1 MGATVKFTN
10 AICDSKNTTWVTFDL
25 CRLRAISRNKT
36 VLSVYTNILY
46 PAYNVHLN
54 FQMQKRANGY
64 KPWLGKHTVD
74 YFETMK
80 PNEKLTLCVIFMGVF
95 FTSTVHMI
103 TSVKFTNAIC
113 ESRNTSWVIVNGC
126 RLRAISRN
134 KTVLNTDISLLYPV
148 HNLHLNFKMQKRA
161 NGYKPWLGE
170 YTVDFCAFMRKT
182 NHPVIKIFWNLSKDF
197 TNFDHPCPFE
207 MIATVKWT
215 NVICQSR
222 NTTWVTF
229 DKCRLRAISRN
240 KTVLNIDINVHFPAR
255 SITLYW
261 QMQKREN
268 GYKPWLGRYTI
279 DYCAF
284 LRKTN
289 HPVMK
294 IFWDVIKDFINFNHP
309 CPIDG
314 LLIIKDLFW
323 DARNFSLPFPS
334 GDYMLHLTWL
344 FDKRQQ
350 YFQKIY
356 FTFHQDLFK
365 D

>member
-1 MGATVKFTN
+1 MKPTLMLTIHVIFVGLLF
-10 AICDSKNTTWVTFDL
+10 I
-25 CRLRAISRNKT
+25 KT
-36 VLSVYTNILY
+36 V
-46 PAYNVHLN
+46 
-54 FQMQKRANGY
+54 Q
-64 KPWLGKHTVD
+64 
-74 YFETMK
+74 
-80 PNEKLTLCVIFMGVF
+80 
-95 FTSTVHMI
+95 
-103 TSVKFTNAIC
+103 
-113 ESRNTSWVIVNGC
+113 
-126 RLRAISRN
+126 
-134 KTVLNTDISLLYPV
+134 
-148 HNLHLNFKMQKRA
+148 
-161 NGYKPWLGE
+161 
-170 YTVDFCAFMRKT
+170 
-182 NHPVIKIFWNLSKDF
+182 
-197 TNFDHPCPFE
+197 